1 MAIQPGDEK
10 RSANNAHPVV
20 YDGEVFRSRRAA
32 RWKVLCRRAGDTP
45 LLIPTLSLYY
55 SPQNPCF
62 IRPLGLLRL
71 PCESFLN

>member
-10 RSANNAHPVV
+10 RSSNNANPVV

-45 LLIPTLSLYY
+45 LENTHVVALLFTPESLLY
-55 SPQNPCF
+55 STARASAPA
-62 IRPLGLLRL
+62 L
-71 PCESFLN
+71 